1 MLGWGGGLRD
11 IGVGLGKNRD
21 VLGFSVRALL
31 GAIWSGKPVCLGK
44 DLRT

>member
-1 MLGWGGGLRD
+1 MRD
-11 IGVGLGKNRD
+11 IRVGLGKYRD

-31 GAIWSGKPVCLGK
+31 GTIWSGKRVRLGK